1 MKSSED
7 KRQAAKTP
15 EDRNRA
21 EAAVPEINTD
31 FMKEEIR
38 QRPLNKKRL
47 LRRTAITAFLA
58 VLFGAVACAVFLL
71 LEPVIN
77 RAITPT
83 EEPAAV
89 TFPEETAEDEVS
101 PEDMIASDEEIQEAA
116 AEKKAASL
124 VDVDAIR
131 KEVLEEVK
139 KDLADSQKEEDRQD
153 AAGEYSQLYASLQE
167 LAGEASKAVVTVS
180 VITSDYDWAGDLY
193 NRSGSVSG
201 LIVAQK
207 GTSLLILA
215 GEDDYA
221 EAEQIRVQF
230 QDGQSAEA
238 SVLAQDS
245 ITGLTIL
252 SVDEGTLKGDF
263 AQNDQLAVAALGS
276 SDKEDLVGSP
286 VIAVGSPAG
295 TAGSV
300 SYGVVT
306 NAGLALDVTDSSYQQ
321 ISTDISGSKTASGIL
336 VDMNGSVIGWIDMQ
350 YQTSDAQNLICAT
363 GITGVKP
370 LIEKLSNETSVG
382 YLGIHTAD
390 VPENVQ
396 KEQSI
401 PEGAYVLKTE
411 MDSPAMEAGIQSG
424 DVIMAFAGK
433 PVRSCE
439 ELTSQLLNTRSG
451 RQLSIQLKR
460 PSGENYTDVTLV
472 VNLGSRI
479 TLGKH

>member
-1 MKSSED
+1 MSESSED
-7 KRQAAKTP
+7 KSRDEQT
-15 EDRNRA
+15 
-21 EAAVPEINTD
+21 VPEVNTD

-58 VLFGAVACAVFLL
+58 VLFGVVACASFLL
-71 LEPVIN
+71 LEPMIN
-77 RAITPT
+77 QAITPS
-83 EEPAAV
+83 EEAAPV
-89 TFPEETAEDEVS
+89 TFPEETTADEVS

-131 KEVLEEVK
+131 REVLAEVK
-139 KDLADSQKEEDRQD
+139 KDLASSGKSEARQE
-153 AAGEYSQLYASLQE
+153 ATTEYSQLYSSLQD
-167 LAGEASKAVVTVS
+167 LANEASKAIVTVS

-193 NRSGSVSG
+193 NKSGSVSG
-201 LIVAQK
+201 LIVAEK

-238 SVLAQDS
+238 SVLAQDD
-245 ITGLTIL
+245 ITGLTVL
-252 SVDEGTLKGDF
+252 SVDEGKLKGSF
-263 AQNDQLAVAALGS
+263 SQNDQLAVATLGS
-276 SDKEDLVGSP
+276 SDKENLTGSP

-295 TAGSV
+295 TAGSI
-300 SYGVVT
+300 SYGIIT

-321 ISTDISGSKTASGIL
+321 ISTDISGSKTASGVLI
-336 VDMNGSVIGWIDMQ
+336 DMNGSVIGWIDMQ

-363 GITGVKP
+363 GITELKP

-382 YLGIHTAD
+382 YLGIHVAD
-390 VPENVQ
+390 VPENVRQ
-396 KEQSI
+396 EQYI

-424 DVIMAFAGK
+424 DVITAFAGRA
-433 PVRSCE
+433 VTGRE
-439 ELTSQLLNTRSG
+439 ELASQLLNARAG

-460 PSGENYTDVTLV
+460 QSGESYTDVTIV
-472 VNLGSRI
+472 VNLGSR
-479 TLGKH
+479 LGFGKR